1 MEGIF
6 RTFLFYDLKTL
17 NSCSSKALIS
27 TEIMEKKHS
36 HLIYK
41 LIEFLAQLFVNIF
54 ELHLTRDDSFYRNK
68 GVVNKGVGNKG
79 VVNGLHE
86 KEHILAVVF
95 SCFTV
100 WRRPNLPSGEKKETQ
115 TGSSPPSWEV
125 PTWWWLHDLEDKAFF
140 LHMY

>member
-54 ELHLTRDDSFYRNK
+54 ELRLTRDDSFYRNK

-100 WRRPNLPSGEKKETQ
+100 
-115 TGSSPPSWEV
+115 
-125 PTWWWLHDLEDKAFF
+125 
-140 LHMY
+140 

>member
-6 RTFLFYDLKTL
+6 RTFLFYDPKTL
-17 NSCSSKALIS
+17 NSYSSKALIS

-36 HLIYK
+36 HLIYN

-54 ELHLTRDDSFYRNK
+54 ELRLTRDDSFYRNK
-68 GVVNKGVGNKG
+68 GVVNKGVVNKGVRNKG

-100 WRRPNLPSGEKKETQ
+100 
-115 TGSSPPSWEV
+115 
-125 PTWWWLHDLEDKAFF
+125 
-140 LHMY
+140 